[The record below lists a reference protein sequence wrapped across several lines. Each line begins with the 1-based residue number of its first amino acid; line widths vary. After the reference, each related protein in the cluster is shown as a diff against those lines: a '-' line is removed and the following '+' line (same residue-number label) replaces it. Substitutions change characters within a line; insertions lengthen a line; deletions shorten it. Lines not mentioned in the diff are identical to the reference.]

1 MEEKMKKI
9 MKGKE
14 FCDYLESQ
22 GINYEWCIKHKEVL
36 GCDESSLYYE
46 HYKYYIGDDYCI
58 CKNLFLQER
67 KGDKRLFLLI
77 VPNDKNV
84 DLKEVKESVMEQLLH
99 TTPGNVSIFNLIYDK
114 EQKINLILD
123 QDIFDSTL
131 LAFHPL
137 YNGMSLFLDGENI
150 IKFLSFCHREYVIS
164 DVPSKDDELLEKR
177 MFLTK

>member
-1 MEEKMKKI
+1 MFNTSKL
-9 MKGKE
+9 E
-14 FCDYLESQ
+14 F
-22 GINYEWCIKHKEVL
+22 
-36 GCDESSLYYE
+36 
-46 HYKYYIGDDYCI
+46 
-58 CKNLFLQER
+58 
-67 KGDKRLFLLI
+67 
-77 VPNDKNV
+77 
-84 DLKEVKESVMEQLLH
+84 VKESVMEQVLH

-164 DVPSKDDELLEKR
+164 DVPSKEEMLEKR
-177 MFLTK
+177 KVLTK